1 MEDEGIQEISGEVVV
16 RKFAV
21 SLSQLVDLVE
31 SYRNRKFDDDISM
44 LKHKFEGI
52 DALSDKLKTNTKS
65 GIDETTVIDRE
76 VEFGSNRKDPPKISG
91 F

>member
-1 MEDEGIQEISGEVVV
+1 MQEISGEVVV

-44 LKHKFEGI
+44 LKHKFEGL
-52 DALSDKLKTNTKS
+52 DALSDKLKTNTKG

>member
-1 MEDEGIQEISGEVVV
+1 MEDEGMQEISGEVVV

-44 LKHKFEGI
+44 LKHKFEGL
-52 DALSDKLKTNTKS
+52 DALHC
-65 GIDETTVIDRE
+65 
-76 VEFGSNRKDPPKISG
+76 F
-91 F
+91 